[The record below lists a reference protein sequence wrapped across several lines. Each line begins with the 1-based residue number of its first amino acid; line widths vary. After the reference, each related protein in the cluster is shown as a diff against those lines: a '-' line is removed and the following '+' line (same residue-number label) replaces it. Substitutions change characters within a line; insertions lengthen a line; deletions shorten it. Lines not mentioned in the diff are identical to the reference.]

1 MKILRIDHFVLTVA
15 NVEASVKFYAE
26 ILGMTPIFFGERRKA
41 VKFGETKI
49 NFHEAGGEIKPH
61 AVRATIGGADIC
73 LISDAPVSGV
83 IDELSRKGLTF
94 INELSGENLNP
105 QEAKIL
111 PRRIS
116 GAVPHT
122 GALGAIRSVYL
133 RDPDGNLIEI
143 SSYE

>member
-15 NVEASVKFYAE
+15 NIEASVEFYAE
-26 ILGMTPIFFGERRKA
+26 ILGMTPTFFGEGRKA

-49 NFHEAGGEIKPH
+49 NFHEADGEIKPH
-61 AVRATIGGADIC
+61 AAHATVGCADIC
-73 LISDAPVSGV
+73 LISDIPVSGV
-83 IDELSRKGLTF
+83 IEKLTQKGLTF

-116 GAVPHT
+116 GAVSRT
-122 GALGAIRSVYL
+122 GALGAISSVYL